1 MGRMG
6 RSGPRIIALIA
17 IGSVVAAI
25 YWVTG
30 AGRPGAPKPPDPGVV
45 YVNPNFQSK

>member
-30 AGRPGAPKPPDPGVV
+30 AGRSSPSKPPDLGVV
-45 YVNPNFQSK
+45 YVTPNFESK

>member
-30 AGRPGAPKPPDPGVV
+30 GYQPAQKPPEPGVV
-45 YVNPNFQSK
+45 YVTPNIESK